1 MAKKNLTLVNNRKY
15 IGKYVA
21 MESFNNRT
29 VIASGKDPIEVMA
42 QAERKGVTNPLV
54 IFVPPKGMVN
64 IY

>member
-1 MAKKNLTLVNNRKY
+1 MTKGHRAIVNNRKY

-21 MESFNNRT
+21 MESFNKRT
-29 VIASGKDPIEVMA
+29 IVASGKDPIDVMKK
-42 QAERKGVTNPLV
+42 AEQKGFADPLI

>member
-1 MAKKNLTLVNNRKY
+1 MAKEHRAIVNNRKY

-29 VIASGKDPIEVMA
+29 VVASGKDPIRVMERA
-42 QAERKGVTNPLV
+42 GRKGFSDPLI